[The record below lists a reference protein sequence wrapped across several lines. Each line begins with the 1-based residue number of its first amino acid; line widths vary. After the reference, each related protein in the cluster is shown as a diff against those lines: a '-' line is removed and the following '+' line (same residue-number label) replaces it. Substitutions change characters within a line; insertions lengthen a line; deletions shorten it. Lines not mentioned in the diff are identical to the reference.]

1 MSHLEAVSAFVEGA
15 PPGELSDVI
24 AGTHDPLFAFQDVM
38 ELIFIGADIKSLT
51 VSEPELVDQL
61 APAFQKYNEEQ
72 FATVKLPG
80 SSQPV
85 VISSHNSL
93 GDGRYYDVESSSS
106 FAFDH
111 ATQTASAV
119 QSHVIEGEQADLV
132 GHSGDK
138 TENLTS
144 GNRKSTLKSLGNYVN
159 EHYPNAAFGVY
170 PIESDSKIA
179 AVIVANK
186 YSPNNFWNG
195 RWRSLYI
202 FDPSSGS
209 LEGSIKVDVHY
220 YEDGNV
226 RLLTDKPVTASI
238 PSGTGAGIA
247 KEISTAERKY
257 QEELNKGFVSLSEGA
272 FKGLRRQL
280 PVTRQKIEW
289 DKVTGYRL
297 GQDIGGGSS
306 RR

>member
-1 MSHLEAVSAFVEGA
+1 MSHLEEVSAFIEGA
-15 PPGELSDVI
+15 PPGELNDVV
-24 AGTHDPLFAFQDVM
+24 T
-38 ELIFIGADIKSLT
+38 DIKILT
-51 VSEPELVDQL
+51 QNEPEIVDQL
-61 APAFQKYNEEQ
+61 APAFEKYNEEQ

-93 GDGRYYDVESSSS
+93 GGGRYFDVESSSS
-106 FAFDH
+106 FDFDH
-111 ATQTASAV
+111 TTQAASNV
-119 QSHVIEGEQADLV
+119 QSHVLEGAQADLV
-132 GHSGDK
+132 
-138 TENLTS
+138 
-144 GNRKSTLKSLGNYVN
+144 KSTLKSVGTYVN

-170 PIESDSKIA
+170 PIESDSKVA
-179 AVIVANK
+179 VVIVANK

-202 FDPSSGS
+202 YDPSSGS
-209 LEGSIKVDVHY
+209 LEGSVKVDVHY

-226 RLLTDKPVTASI
+226 RLITNKPVHASI
-238 PSGTGAGIA
+238 SSGTGAGIA
-247 KEISTAERKY
+247 KEISSAERKY

-297 GQDIGGGSS
+297 GQDLGGGSS
-306 RR
+306 KR